1 MRKIS
6 LDQLNRLFA
15 TIAGER
21 TLYLPVDTEN
31 GAKYEK
37 WESENPDW
45 NKVMLIPVATEYT
58 TTANSYGQTVKQ
70 LLRVRNEL
78 SLRSAKLE
86 GGDDNLEMT
95 VVYSRFTK

>member
-37 WESENPDW
+37 WEEG
-45 NKVMLIPVATEYT
+45 K
-58 TTANSYGQTVKQ
+58 
-70 LLRVRNEL
+70 EL
-78 SLRSAKLE
+78 SSALNTVRSPK
-86 GGDDNLEMT
+86 DFS
-95 VVYSRFTK
+95 SRRPKIS